1 MINGTGYSG
10 HAETDLEDTMA
21 DVTYAE
27 LMDDPVAAAD
37 FARYRAG
44 IYRLASSVFMF
55 DATEEGLAAQIA
67 AAVSADADSCV
78 RPCEEVL
85 YSYLRGF
92 ADCDLA
98 LLRTKVATE
107 YAELFVGPR
116 PPLAP
121 YYESVYLGANPRLFA
136 DVTMRVRAEYKAQG
150 FQVDKRNKV
159 PDDHIGY
166 ELAFMAQLC
175 EREAQAHEAGDADEV
190 TAAQVAQDNFLAIHL
205 GVWIGFLAD
214 RIASAWCADYYEV
227 WARFVQAF
235 VEADK
240 AFFASCADLPVSTGK
255 KQNA

>member
-1 MINGTGYSG
+1 MF
-10 HAETDLEDTMA
+10 ETYADLMA
-21 DVTYAE
+21 DPA
-27 LMDDPVAAAD
+27 AAAD

-44 IYRLASSVFMF
+44 IYRLVSSVFMF
-55 DATEEGLAAQIA
+55 DATEEGLAAQIV
-67 AAVSADADSCV
+67 AAVNADENSYV
-78 RPCEEVL
+78 RPCEKVL

-92 ADCDLA
+92 EGCNLA
-98 LLRTKVATE
+98 ALRTKVATE

-150 FQVDKRNKV
+150 FEVDKRNKV

-175 EREAQAHEAGDADEV
+175 EREADAHEAGDTDKVTEV
-190 TAAQVAQDNFLAIHL
+190 QVAQDNFLAIHL

-227 WARFVQAF
+227 WARFAEAF
-235 VEADK
+235 VADDQ
-240 AFFASCADLPVSTGK
+240 AFFASCADMPVTGG
-255 KQNA
+255 AASEA

>member
-1 MINGTGYSG
+1 MVE
-10 HAETDLEDTMA
+10 A
-21 DVTYAE
+21 YAE
-27 LMDDPVAAAD
+27 LMADPAAAAD

-67 AAVSADADSCV
+67 AAVGADEDSYV
-78 RPCEEVL
+78 RPCERVL
-85 YSYLRGF
+85 YSYLRELEG
-92 ADCDLA
+92 CDLA
-98 LLRTKVATE
+98 ALRTKVATE

-150 FQVDKRNKV
+150 FQVDKRNHV

-175 EREAQAHEAGDADEV
+175 EREADAHEAGDAEKV
-190 TAAQVAQDNFLAIHL
+190 AATQVAQDNFLAIHL
-205 GVWIGFLAD
+205 GVWVGFLAD

-227 WARFVQAF
+227 WARFIAAF
-235 VEADK
+235 VADDQ
-240 AFFASCADLPVSTGK
+240 AFFASCADMPVTGGTTSE
-255 KQNA
+255 A